1 MQQNGNGTN
10 WFTCVE
16 GGYEIRVLPRAE
28 SQSGAARSGDFGYAV
43 KILPPGADASVAD
56 GWVELSSGKE
66 ARYPTECEAC
76 DAGVAAARKRIM
88 AAFGEPDVRL
98 D

>member
-16 GGYEIRVLPRAE
+16 GGYEIHVLPRTASE
-28 SQSGAARSGDFGYAV
+28 NGASRSGDFGYAV

-56 GWVELSSGKE
+56 AWVELSSGND
-66 ARYPTECEAC
+66 ARYPTERDAC
-76 DAGVAAARKRIM
+76 DAGVAAARKRIV
-88 AAFGEPDVRL
+88 AAFGEPDVSL

>member
-16 GGYEIRVLPRAE
+16 GGYEIRVLPRAG
-28 SQSGAARSGDFGYAV
+28 SRSGAARSGDFGYAV

-56 GWVELSSGKE
+56 AWVELSSGKE
-66 ARYPTECEAC
+66 ARYPTEREAC